1 MKRAIIF
8 VNGDLP
14 NPDAAR
20 KLLRDDDFVIA
31 ADGGTRH
38 ALNLGLLP
46 SVVIG
51 DLDSLDSASPLAGLR
66 NLQISGEPSQSL
78 ETLQSALQNV
88 DIRQYPADKDETDLE
103 LALLH
108 ARECGFDEIMLIG
121 ALGGRIDQMLG
132 NLSLLS
138 DPAWDGIDARMDDGV
153 EEVFFARNQ
162 AQIHGRIG
170 EIVSL
175 IPWHGD
181 VTIRRTEGLRWS
193 LQNEK
198 LIAHQTRGI
207 SNELTAE
214 TAQVEIDDGLLLI
227 IHTRKEGASHQ
238 V

>member
-1 MKRAIIF
+1 MSNRAIIF
-8 VNGDLP
+8 VNGELP
-14 NPDAAR
+14 KPGAAR
-20 KLLRDDDFVIA
+20 KLLRDDDFIIA

-38 ALNLGLLP
+38 ALKLGLLP

-51 DLDSLDSASPLAGLR
+51 DLDSLGSVKLPAGVEI
-66 NLQISGEPSQSL
+66 LQF
-78 ETLQSALQNV
+78 
-88 DIRQYPADKDETDLE
+88 PADKDETDLE
-103 LALLH
+103 LALRH
-108 ARECGFDEIMLIG
+108 ARKRGFDQILLVG
-121 ALGGRIDQMLG
+121 ALGGRLDQTLG

-138 DPAWDGIDARMDDGV
+138 DPVWDGIDVRLDDGV

-162 AQIHGRIG
+162 TQIQGRVG

-175 IPWHGD
+175 IPWRGD
-181 VTIRRTEGLRWS
+181 VRIRRTEGLCWS
-193 LQNEK
+193 LQNET
-198 LIAHQTRGI
+198 LFAHQTRGI